1 MRYSHF
7 FYLVFVLFLGIP
19 CRASSGA
26 TECTIVATTTILA
39 DTAQSIVG
47 STCTVQSLMPPG
59 VDPHLFSPSPQDLR
73 TLMRADLIIHNGL
86 HLEGKMSAL
95 LSKLAGKKLT
105 LEAAR
110 DIPVEKLLVT
120 VPGGT
125 ITDPHVWLDVSLW
138 QIVSQSIYDT
148 ILKTL
153 PIESIQIA
161 QNFHIWMKDLETLD
175 QWAKERIKTIPTER
189 RILVTAHDAFQYF
202 GRAYDIEVM
211 AIQGISTDSEAS
223 LSEINTLVST
233 LSNRS
238 IPAVFIENTIS
249 PRSIEALIAGTRARN
264 HPIQLGGELFGDALG
279 DKYSPGETYQKMI
292 RHNVNTIVSGLT
304 ATNNTGGNR

>member
-1 MRYSHF
+1 MRYSLTSF
-7 FYLVFVLFLGIP
+7 LVFALLLGIP
-19 CRASSGA
+19 CRASSDA

-73 TLMRADLIIHNGL
+73 TLMRANLIIHNGL

-95 LSKLAGKKLT
+95 LSKLARKKST

-110 DIPVEKLLVT
+110 DIPVEMLLVT
-120 VPGGT
+120 APGGT
-125 ITDPHVWLDVSLW
+125 IIDPHVWLDVSLW
-138 QIVSQSIYDT
+138 QIVSQSIYDS

-153 PIESIQIA
+153 PIEPSQIS
-161 QNFHIWMKDLETLD
+161 QNFQTWIEDLKTLD
-175 QWAKERIKTIPTER
+175 EWAKERMKLIPQER

-202 GRAYDIEVM
+202 GRAYEIEVM

-233 LSNRS
+233 LTTRS

-264 HPIQLGGELFGDALG
+264 HSIQLGGELFGDALG
-279 DKYSPGETYQKMI
+279 DKHGPGETYQKMF

-304 ATNNTGGNR
+304 ATKNTGGN

>member
-1 MRYSHF
+1 MRYSHIF
-7 FYLVFVLFLGIP
+7 FLVFVLFLGIP
-19 CRASSGA
+19 CRASSDA
-26 TECTIVATTTILA
+26 TNCMIVATTTIIA

-95 LSKLAGKKLT
+95 LRKLAHKKNT
-105 LEAAR
+105 LEGAK
-110 DIPVEKLLVT
+110 DIPVDKLLVT
-120 VPGGT
+120 VSGGDT
-125 ITDPHVWLDVSLW
+125 IDPHIWLDVSLW
-138 QIVSQSIYDT
+138 QIVSDSIYRE

-153 PIESIQIA
+153 PVDSGQLSK
-161 QNFHIWMKDLETLD
+161 NFRTWMKELKTLD
-175 QWAKERIKTIPTER
+175 QWAKERMKTIPKEH

-202 GRAYDIEVM
+202 GRAYEIEVM

-223 LSEINTLVST
+223 LSEINALVST
-233 LSNRS
+233 LTNRS

-279 DKYSPGETYQKMI
+279 DKYSSGETYQKMI
-292 RHNVNTIVSGLT
+292 RHNINTIVSSLT
-304 ATNNTGGNR
+304 ASNKTGSK